1 MAIWDPTDLDVK
13 PDPQPVTRQNMYGSQ
28 LHDNGCESPL
38 TPGERIA
45 MAYNEAL
52 ATLVDAVNVAK
63 ANLAEAEGMLERFRK
78 DTADI
83 GNPRCYIPPSKDVST
98 RTY

>member
-1 MAIWDPTDLDVK
+1 MAIWDPQSKTGSEGM
-13 PDPQPVTRQNMYGSQ
+13 TRAQMYAHQ
-28 LHDNGCESPL
+28 QDNGCE
-38 TPGERIA
+38 TPVTQGERIA
-45 MAYNEAL
+45 MAYSEAL
-52 ATLVDAVNVAK
+52 ATLVNAVNVAK

-83 GNPRCYIPPSKDVST
+83 GNPRCYTPPSNDVSA